1 MKIDQVL
8 GTDVSRD
15 IKERLE
21 NIYGITD
28 IETIDRVFDCVADSI
43 EDQFIIGSGEN
54 NITSLI
60 IAKEVHDDLVLLHEY
75 MTSSIDTLVYK
86 ADNMDKSELLEAID
100 TIWRSY

>member
-1 MKIDQVL
+1 MKIDRVL

-28 IETIDRVFDCVADSI
+28 TATIGRVLDCVADNI
-43 EDQFIIGSGEN
+43 EDQFITGSGEN
-54 NITSLI
+54 DIISLI
-60 IAKEVHDDLVLLHEY
+60 IAKEVHDDLVRLHEY
-75 MTSSIDTLVYK
+75 VTSAIDTLVDK
-86 ADNMDKSELLEAID
+86 ADNMGKSELLEAID